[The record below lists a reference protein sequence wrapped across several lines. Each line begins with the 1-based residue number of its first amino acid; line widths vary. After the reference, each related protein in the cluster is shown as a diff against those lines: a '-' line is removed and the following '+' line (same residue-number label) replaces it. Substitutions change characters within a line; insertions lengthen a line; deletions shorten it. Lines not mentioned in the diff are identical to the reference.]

1 MNKFYVLLISSLALS
16 VIINAAAINYSLKIK
31 NEKNA
36 AEEKA
41 NNMTSL
47 VNSVKSKYESQIQ
60 SIEEEHKIKI
70 NDLNNK
76 IDEYQHS
83 VIIYQNSTN
92 TFGNIGNENQN
103 NLSYLEQLKENN
115 PEEYKNVM
123 EERRNRYNDIKYTL
137 AERTQ
142 IFLNMDTSYMNPEEQ
157 ENHQQLVS
165 KMGEIFELSQLFKDP
180 SEGSNRDV
188 WRQMGPLIQEMRP
201 MLNNERKAIFKK
213 TFTDKFGLSTDESSE
228 FTDYIEHLIDAT
240 SFQPGRRRNIT
251 NN

>member
-16 VIINAAAINYSLKIK
+16 IIINAAAINYSLKVK

-36 AEEKA
+36 AQEKA
-41 NNMTSL
+41 KDLSSL

-60 SIEEEHKIKI
+60 SIKEKHKIKI
-70 NDLNNK
+70 DDLKDK
-76 IDEYQHS
+76 INEYQHS
-83 VIIYQNSTN
+83 VIVFQDSTN
-92 TFGNIGNENQN
+92 TFRNIENDEQN
-103 NLSYLEQLKENN
+103 NLSYLEQLKNDS
-115 PEEYKNVM
+115 PEEYKKVL

-142 IFLNMDTSYMNPEEQ
+142 IFLNMDTTYMNPEEQ

-165 KMGEIFELSQLFKDP
+165 KMGEIFEISKLFKDP
-180 SEGSNRDV
+180 SDGSNRDV
-188 WRQMGPLIQEMRP
+188 WRQMGPLIQEVRP
-201 MLNNERKAIFKK
+201 MLENERKAIFKK
-213 TFTDKFGLSTDESSE
+213 TFTDKFGLSSDESSE
-228 FTDYIEHLIDAT
+228 FTDYIEYLIDTT

>member
-1 MNKFYVLLISSLALS
+1 MNKSYVILISSLALS
-16 VIINAAAINYSLKIK
+16 VIINATAINYSLKIK

-47 VNSVKSKYESQIQ
+47 VSSVKSKYESQIQ

-92 TFGNIGNENQN
+92 TFGNLENENQN

-115 PEEYKNVM
+115 PEEYKKVL

-188 WRQMGPLIQEMRP
+188 WRQMGPLIQEIRP

>member
-60 SIEEEHKIKI
+60 SIEEEHKIQI
-70 NDLNNK
+70 DDLNNK

-92 TFGNIGNENQN
+92 TFGNIGM
-103 NLSYLEQLKENN
+103 K
-115 PEEYKNVM
+115 
-123 EERRNRYNDIKYTL
+123 IKIIL
-137 AERTQ
+137 A
-142 IFLNMDTSYMNPEEQ
+142 I
-157 ENHQQLVS
+157 
-165 KMGEIFELSQLFKDP
+165 
-180 SEGSNRDV
+180 
-188 WRQMGPLIQEMRP
+188 
-201 MLNNERKAIFKK
+201 LNN
-213 TFTDKFGLSTDESSE
+213 
-228 FTDYIEHLIDAT
+228 
-240 SFQPGRRRNIT
+240 
-251 NN
+251 

>member
-92 TFGNIGNENQN
+92 TFDNVENENQN
-103 NLSYLEQLKENN
+103 NLTYLEQLKENIDSSN
-115 PEEYKNVM
+115 
-123 EERRNRYNDIKYTL
+123 IKL
-137 AERTQ
+137 
-142 IFLNMDTSYMNPEEQ
+142 
-157 ENHQQLVS
+157 
-165 KMGEIFELSQLFKDP
+165 
-180 SEGSNRDV
+180 
-188 WRQMGPLIQEMRP
+188 
-201 MLNNERKAIFKK
+201 
-213 TFTDKFGLSTDESSE
+213 TDEIISE
-228 FTDYIEHLIDAT
+228 INVI
-240 SFQPGRRRNIT
+240 
-251 NN
+251 NNRIPNPSP

>member
-16 VIINAAAINYSLKIK
+16 VIINAAAINYSFKIK
-31 NEKNA
+31 NEKNE
-36 AEEKA
+36 EEKV

-47 VNSVKSKYESQIQ
+47 VSSVKSKYESQIQ

-92 TFGNIGNENQN
+92 TFGNLENENQN

-115 PEEYKNVM
+115 PEEYKKVL

-137 AERTQ
+137 AKEPKY
-142 IFLNMDTSYMNPEEQ
+142 F
-157 ENHQQLVS
+157 
-165 KMGEIFELSQLFKDP
+165 
-180 SEGSNRDV
+180 
-188 WRQMGPLIQEMRP
+188 
-201 MLNNERKAIFKK
+201 
-213 TFTDKFGLSTDESSE
+213 
-228 FTDYIEHLIDAT
+228 
-240 SFQPGRRRNIT
+240 
-251 NN
+251 

>member
-60 SIEEEHKIKI
+60 SIEEEHKIQI
-70 NDLNNK
+70 SDLNNK

-92 TFGNIGNENQN
+92 TFGNVENENQN

-115 PEEYKNVM
+115 PEEYKKVM

-165 KMGEIFELSQLFKDP
+165 KMGEIFELSQFFKDP
-180 SEGSNRDV
+180 SESSNRDV
-188 WRQMGPLIQEMRP
+188 WRQMGPLIQEIRP
-201 MLNNERKAIFKK
+201 ILNNERKAIFKK